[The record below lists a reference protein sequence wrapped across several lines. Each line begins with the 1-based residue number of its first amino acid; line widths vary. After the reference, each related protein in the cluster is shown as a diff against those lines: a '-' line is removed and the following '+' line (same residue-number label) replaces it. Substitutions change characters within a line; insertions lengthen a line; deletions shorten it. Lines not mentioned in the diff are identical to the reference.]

1 MNDAV
6 DLRRLHV
13 LRMIDAHGT
22 VTAAAAALHLTPSA
36 VSHQMRQLAR
46 EVGIGLLEPHGR
58 GVRLTAAG
66 RSLVQH
72 ADALQAGWERAKA
85 DLAAHGDGPTGPVR
99 LVGFSTVVAGLLAPA
114 AAALRESRPQLKV
127 QVFEVEGSMDGFELL
142 LSGDADVAIAVPLS
156 EAPPLDDTRFDQ
168 QPLLTEPLDLLVSC
182 DHPLKTAVD
191 VTLADAAGEPWIVSG
206 PGPCDLRPM
215 ALAACAAA
223 GFSPRIAHHGKTNV
237 GLAALVGRGFGVTLM
252 PRLAPLPEYPPV
264 ARIPLAG
271 DPPPSRRLLSA
282 VRRGSEGQPHVAL
295 ALDAIRTVAQSLP
308 SVQMAGRP
316 AE

>member
-13 LRMIDAHGT
+13 LRLINAHGS
-22 VTAAAAALHLTPSA
+22 VTAAATALHLTPSA

-46 EVGIGLLEPHGR
+46 EVGIDLLEPHGR

-85 DLAAHGDGPTGPVR
+85 DLAAHGEGPTGPVR
-99 LVGFSTVVAGLLAPA
+99 LAGFSTAVAGLLAPA
-114 AAALRESRPQLKV
+114 AAALRESRPQLQV
-127 QVFEVEGSMDGFELL
+127 QVHEVEGSMDGFELL
-142 LSGDADVAIAVPLS
+142 LSGDADVAITVPLS

-168 QPLLTEPLDLLVSC
+168 QPLLTEPLDLLTSC
-182 DHPLKTAVD
+182 DHPLATAVGA
-191 VTLADAAGEPWIVSG
+191 TLADAAGEPWIVSG

-215 ALAACAAA
+215 TLAACSAA
-223 GFSPRIAHHGKTNV
+223 GFSPRIAHHGKTNG

-252 PRLAPLPEYPPV
+252 PRLASLPEDPPV
-264 ARIPLAG
+264 ARVPLAG
-271 DPPPSRRLLSA
+271 DPPPSRRLLAA
-282 VRRGSEGQPHVAL
+282 VRRGSEEQPHVAL

-308 SVQMAGRP
+308 SVGTVVPTAG
-316 AE
+316 